1 MRKRQTDRSAVFTFT
16 YSILPFNN
24 ANNGKEGRTMADYR
38 RMYSTLCA
46 GVSEVLDDMQGQPD
60 LETFYLRLQDL
71 LNQAEDIYIDTADE
85 EE

>member
-1 MRKRQTDRSAVFTFT
+1 
-16 YSILPFNN
+16 
-24 ANNGKEGRTMADYR
+24 MADYR